1 MFQMYSFVTLHVHR
15 YKTNGWY
22 MIQVPVNCYNRIN
35 LQNLYWLTIGSYW
48 SMIGHLYATPVN
60 AQSLICAC
68 IVINVFVEIL
78 STTAEFESKI
88 R

>member
-1 MFQMYSFVTLHVHR
+1 
-15 YKTNGWY
+15 
-22 MIQVPVNCYNRIN
+22 MIQVPVNSYNRIN
-35 LQNLYWLTIGSYW
+35 LQNLYWLIIGSYW
-48 SMIGHLYATPVN
+48 SMIGQLYATPVN

-78 STTAEFESKI
+78 STTVEFESKI

>member
-1 MFQMYSFVTLHVHR
+1 
-15 YKTNGWY
+15 
-22 MIQVPVNCYNRIN
+22 MIQVPVNSYNWIN
-35 LQNLYWLTIGSYW
+35 LQNLYWLIIGSYW

-60 AQSLICAC
+60 VQSLTCAC